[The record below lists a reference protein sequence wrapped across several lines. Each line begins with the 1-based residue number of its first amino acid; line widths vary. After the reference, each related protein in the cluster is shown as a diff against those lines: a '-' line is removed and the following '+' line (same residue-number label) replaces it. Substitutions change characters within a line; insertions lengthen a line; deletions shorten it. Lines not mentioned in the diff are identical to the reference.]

1 MFISSLKGVPL
12 AYDNIKLLGH
22 HGDIFDD
29 QGYIHLNIEASF
41 VVFKPK
47 KGQKLEVGCLNMNM

>member
-1 MFISSLKGVPL
+1 MFISRCKGVPV
-12 AYDNIKLLGH
+12 AYDNIKLVGQ

-41 VVFKPK
+41 VVFKPN
-47 KGQKLEVGCLNMNM
+47 KGQKLEVGCC